1 MSKFQTF
8 CKEIILLSK
17 SNNLDEAI
25 NEWKFID
32 AFKEECNC
40 ICGQHIMNVCII
52 RNEINDNSTN
62 VGNVCVKKFMSK
74 NKKLVNEM
82 EIGTYN
88 KKALERKKLYKKCI
102 CGNKIKLKDLGE
114 HSWKLKC
121 LKCYLNKK

>member
-1 MSKFQTF
+1 
-8 CKEIILLSK
+8 
-17 SNNLDEAI
+17 
-25 NEWKFID
+25 
-32 AFKEECNC
+32 
-40 ICGQHIMNVCII
+40 MNVCII